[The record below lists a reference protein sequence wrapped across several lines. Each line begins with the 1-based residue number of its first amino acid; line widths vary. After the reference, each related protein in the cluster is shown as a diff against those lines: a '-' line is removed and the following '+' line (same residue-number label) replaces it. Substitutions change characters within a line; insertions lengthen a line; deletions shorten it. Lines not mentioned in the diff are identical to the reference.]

1 MDTKW
6 PFISFKRSSRMFYS
20 CVHGT
25 CIRLPCLFEEISN
38 RYRYP
43 KLKLWDT
50 KKRYCFQTMQNLH
63 VLRTVWTFA
72 WKKNSS
78 FEIYM
83 YRKFSEYYRYNVDT
97 PLRVVFNDDNL
108 FKDDLL
114 SRHATIRD
122 LLSHR
127 MGIPGNNAIRLDTN
141 LTRENLIQ

>member
-1 MDTKW
+1 
-6 PFISFKRSSRMFYS
+6 
-20 CVHGT
+20 
-25 CIRLPCLFEEISN
+25 
-38 RYRYP
+38 
-43 KLKLWDT
+43 
-50 KKRYCFQTMQNLH
+50 MQNLH

-72 WKKNSS
+72 WK
-78 FEIYM
+78 
-83 YRKFSEYYRYNVDT
+83 KFSEYYRYNVDT

>member
-1 MDTKW
+1 
-6 PFISFKRSSRMFYS
+6 MFYS

-25 CIRLPCLFEEISN
+25 CTYLYHVYSKRYQIVIVTRNQNFEIFKSVIDFR
-38 RYRYP
+38 RYR
-43 KLKLWDT
+43 T
-50 KKRYCFQTMQNLH
+50 CAYCEWCGLLNA
-63 VLRTVWTFA
+63 R
-72 WKKNSS
+72 NSS
-78 FEIYM
+78 FEIYL
-83 YRKFSEYYRYNVDT
+83 YREFSEYYRYNVDT

-108 FKDDLL
+108 FKNDLL

>member
-1 MDTKW
+1 MHI
-6 PFISFKRSSRMFYS
+6 FIMLIRRDIKSLSLPEITSLRYS
-20 CVHGT
+20 KA
-25 CIRLPCLFEEISN
+25 LLFSDDAELARIAN
-38 RYRYP
+38 
-43 KLKLWDT
+43 
-50 KKRYCFQTMQNLH
+50 CMNFCMQK
-63 VLRTVWTFA
+63 TVPSKYICTGH
-72 WKKNSS
+72 
-78 FEIYM
+78 
-83 YRKFSEYYRYNVDT
+83 FSEYYRYNVDT